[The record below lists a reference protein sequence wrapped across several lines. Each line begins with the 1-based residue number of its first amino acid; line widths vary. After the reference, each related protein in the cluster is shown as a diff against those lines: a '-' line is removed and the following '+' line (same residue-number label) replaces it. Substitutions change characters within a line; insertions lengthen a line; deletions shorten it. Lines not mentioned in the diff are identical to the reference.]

1 MPLDISSR
9 SVIIY
14 LFPAGTARGD
24 SPCATAPLEVGIDAL
39 GARRDIQVHC
49 GVSIGTIDGSVSGPL
64 GLDGEPRNS
73 PEWRFGLVTGRVGL
87 MKSLGVGSVC
97 GSV

>member
-39 GARRDIQVHC
+39 GARRDIQGHC
-49 GVSIGTIDGSVSGPL
+49 GVSIGTIDGSVAGPL

-73 PEWRFGLVTGRVGL
+73 PEWRFSSVTPGAGRL
-87 MKSLGVGSVC
+87 ERRSTDPPFETM
-97 GSV
+97 